1 MTSLMTAT
9 IALACLL
16 AGAIGGMALRTVL
29 PSTHLDDE
37 STNVIKLAV
46 GMMATL
52 AALVLGLLISS
63 ANTEHNLIKSEYGQ
77 ALASIVTL
85 DRYLADYGP
94 DTRESRV
101 LLRHTMVGI
110 SQSIWPKDDFGP
122 EEPPSADRKLAVE
135 ILSRQLLQLSPQ
147 SDGQKWYLSQAL
159 QIVGELRRIGWILNG
174 QRVGSTLP
182 ALSLVILVSWTAAI
196 FLSFGLFTRRNPT
209 VFVSLLIAALAV
221 ASAILLILEL
231 DNPFSGFIQIPS
243 GGAHAILDVLGK

>member
-63 ANTEHNLIKSEYGQ
+63 ANTEHNLVESEYRQ
-77 ALASIVTL
+77 TLANVATL

-94 DTRESRV
+94 DTREIRG
-101 LLRHTMVGI
+101 LIRHSMVR
-110 SQSIWPKDDFGP
+110 QFQAIWPKHDLRP
-122 EEPPSADRKLAVE
+122 AEPISADRKLAVE
-135 ILSRQLLQLSPQ
+135 VLARQLLKLSPQ
-147 SDGQKWYLSQAL
+147 GDAQKWYLSQAL
-159 QIVGELRRIGWILNG
+159 QITSELRAIGWILSG
-174 QRVGSTLP
+174 QRIGSTLP
-182 ALSLVILVSWTAAI
+182 TLSLVILVSWTSAI
-196 FLSFGLFTRRNPT
+196 FLSFGLFTRPNPR